1 MNCSIAHHKL
11 FGLGVPGAMAALR
24 GPVPSKLEYPDAC
37 AREYA
42 EIAISK
48 LRQTSGMRV
57 GWPPF
62 IEQGLRL
69 LILERIFKARAMPIP
84 FPMQKCVEDVQKSSE
99 IMATLK
105 RG

>member
-1 MNCSIAHHKL
+1 MNCSAAHHKL
-11 FGLGVPGAMAALR
+11 FGVGVPGAMAALK
-24 GPVPSKLEYPDAC
+24 GPVPTQLEYPDVC

-42 EIAISK
+42 EIAMSK

-69 LILERIFKARAMPIP
+69 LILERILKARAVSIP
-84 FPMQKCVEDVQKSSE
+84 LPMQKCVEELKKSSE
-99 IMATLK
+99 IMATIK